1 MEKKNSREKQQE
13 TESKKQEQHSKISH
27 SVSSSPREIEQN
39 FENCIKMIIRIQQL
53 IKKIDFNRLDQNEKQ
68 NLLKNKLVV
77 DNILSS
83 KIDLNDII
91 NDDIAKNNDSNNV
104 FDENV
109 LQQNIVENSNISLK
123 HFLLYLIDLQK
134 SVLCISVNNNKANPL
149 NMSHDK
155 IKRLLSWQNKKLIDL
170 SNTAGLFENYTTT
183 TTMETIISSADDENI
198 ATTTMTTDPNPEL
211 KKLSSSEKIPK
222 QSFYNDEKLQQCS
235 GGQSDESSSDE
246 ELEDDEKNIIKLVES
261 LKNSMSAKSLSTS
274 SIFQTNPTTTT
285 IDQNNN
291 DISTTNSTI
300 VKVITTMSSSL
311 ITSAATDTKTTQ
323 SSTELDL
330 KKENILE
337 KHSVKYLVNPFLND
351 LNNNNDNPT
360 MIRTQSANFS
370 DHNSTNSDHIGNS
383 KNNSSDNNS
392 SGTLIEKRKQL
403 FKRKSCVA
411 TGNIDK
417 RDNEFD
423 THIANRVAKSYN
435 DLTKLESATTI
446 TTDSNSKKQ
455 MTLGDSDELPLL
467 SDTENISLISN
478 MVNSIPKEQIIENK
492 DKKWNDKRQSHDFEE
507 NASEFKKTNTTSR
520 KKFQSKRSFSIG
532 GDYGTTIVMTTST
545 FNTISSSTTT
555 SPSTT
560 PSPRTPNSPRL
571 TNSPKRT
578 HSPRSSTIS
587 TTSIMNSITS
597 STKTETIPRNI
608 EDSGV
613 VRSVT
618 PKALRQNSEIEHLP
632 KAPEAHG
639 EAKHLQNELK
649 KSSSSVFKKSSSK
662 SSKHS
667 SKGTSTAT
675 VIEEPIQQSNRKI
688 SSNNLIERP
697 STPTVVESSTSNAI
711 PSFVSKKTSVDKLVE
726 NSVDYNNNNNN
737 TEEVKNKKNDSDII
751 KKLRPVPKAPSSNSI
766 NNNKDSI
773 SIQLQQNEVGNLLQR
788 GNSATSSSL
797 SSAFFLDKNQKK
809 NFEDVLSRITI
820 NDVQQLEILGSG
832 GSGTVRR
839 VSCMGLTLACKAFP
853 IESFTGEEK
862 SKIQSEFKMIC
873 KLKHDNIVK
882 YFSLDMTSDNLN
894 YYIFMEYFSST
905 LKNIIILKQ
914 AKNEQRLS
922 INLIVNF
929 IIQMSNA
936 IAFLHKQNTLHRD
949 LKSENV
955 FAHYDSANEM
965 STILKI
971 GDFGCDTF
979 CATLSSLMI

>member
-1 MEKKNSREKQQE
+1 MTTESTMENKYNREKQQE
-13 TESKKQEQHSKISH
+13 TELKKQEQHLKISH

-53 IKKIDFNRLDQNEKQ
+53 IKKIDFNRLNQNEKQ

-91 NDDIAKNNDSNNV
+91 NDDVAKNNDINNT

-134 SVLCISVNNNKANPL
+134 SVLCISVNNNKANPH
-149 NMSHDK
+149 NMSNDK
-155 IKRLLSWQNKKLIDL
+155 IKRLLTWQNKKLIDL
-170 SNTAGLFENYTTT
+170 SNTAGLFENYTT

-222 QSFYNDEKLQQCS
+222 QSFYNDEKLQKCS

-246 ELEDDEKNIIKLVES
+246 EFEDDEKNIIKIAES
-261 LKNSMSAKSLSTS
+261 LKNSISAKSPSTP

-285 IDQNNN
+285 IDQNN
-291 DISTTNSTI
+291 DDVSTSNSTI
-300 VKVITTMSSSL
+300 VKVITTVSSSL

-337 KHSVKYLVNPFLND
+337 KHSVKYLINPFLDD
-351 LNNNNDNPT
+351 LHNNNNNPT
-360 MIRTQSANFS
+360 MIRTQSTNFY
-370 DHNSTNSDHIGNS
+370 DHNLENDNNIGNS
-383 KNNSSDNNS
+383 KNNSGGNNS
-392 SGTLIEKRKQL
+392 CGTLIEKRKQL

-423 THIANRVAKSYN
+423 THISNRVAKSYN
-435 DLTKLESATTI
+435 DLTKLESSTVI

-455 MTLGDSDELPLL
+455 MTLGDSDELPQHLA
-467 SDTENISLISN
+467 TENTSLISN

-492 DKKWNDKRQSHDFEE
+492 DKKWNDKRQSRDFEE

-532 GDYGTTIVMTTST
+532 GDYGATVVMTTST
-545 FNTISSSTTT
+545 FNTTSSSTTT

-560 PSPRTPNSPRL
+560 PSPRTPNSPRVM
-571 TNSPKRT
+571 NSPRRT
-578 HSPRSSTIS
+578 HSPRSSSIS
-587 TTSIMNSITS
+587 TTSTIVTMNSITPT
-597 STKTETIPRNI
+597 TKTTTETIPQNI

-618 PKALRQNSEIEHLP
+618 PKALLPNSEIEHLP
-632 KAPEAHG
+632 KAPEVQG
-639 EAKHLQNELK
+639 EAKYLQNELK

-667 SKGTSTAT
+667 SRGTSTAT
-675 VIEEPIQQSNRKI
+675 IVEEPIQQSNRKI

-697 STPTVVESSTSNAI
+697 LTPTVIESSTSTAI
-711 PSFVSKKTSVDKLVE
+711 PSFISKKTSVDKLVE

-737 TEEVKNKKNDSDII
+737 NTEEVKI
-751 KKLRPVPKAPSSNSI
+751 
-766 NNNKDSI
+766 
-773 SIQLQQNEVGNLLQR
+773 
-788 GNSATSSSL
+788 
-797 SSAFFLDKNQKK
+797 
-809 NFEDVLSRITI
+809 
-820 NDVQQLEILGSG
+820 
-832 GSGTVRR
+832 
-839 VSCMGLTLACKAFP
+839 
-853 IESFTGEEK
+853 
-862 SKIQSEFKMIC
+862 
-873 KLKHDNIVK
+873 
-882 YFSLDMTSDNLN
+882 
-894 YYIFMEYFSST
+894 
-905 LKNIIILKQ
+905 
-914 AKNEQRLS
+914 
-922 INLIVNF
+922 
-929 IIQMSNA
+929 
-936 IAFLHKQNTLHRD
+936 
-949 LKSENV
+949 
-955 FAHYDSANEM
+955 
-965 STILKI
+965 
-971 GDFGCDTF
+971 
-979 CATLSSLMI
+979 